1 MFSSKLCLP
10 NIPLHAVLNLHHA
23 QIKIVKNGYL
33 CSIFALR
40 FPELPR
46 SILQCSGTGQPGAGD
61 RICKLLS
68 VTSAVKLSIGPTRA
82 FSWLK
87 TPTSAFTFKTLL
99 RHYAKQALVSIV
111 SYSIADRLL

>member
-1 MFSSKLCLP
+1 MLKS
-10 NIPLHAVLNLHHA
+10 

-46 SILQCSGTGQPGAGD
+46 SILQCSGTGQPQQPRAGD

-68 VTSAVKLSIGPTRA
+68 VTLWCAAEYSLCTMGDEGVIGDLSSESI
-82 FSWLK
+82 
-87 TPTSAFTFKTLL
+87 SAFVQGLHAPVLL
-99 RHYAKQALVSIV
+99 PALVRSDLDFWLNSTPI
-111 SYSIADRLL
+111 